1 MIDTRSMSI
10 CFLSI
15 RTVSRVR
22 IVALSLF
29 ALIISGCG
37 YGFQGGGSVLPP
49 EVKRVYVPMV
59 DNLSTETGLT
69 IIVTEAMRD
78 RFERFGVLSVVDT
91 QSAADA
97 ILKLAILS
105 VKRDTSATAS
115 GTNTQLKQNAIITL
129 AGELKKTTG
138 EILWRSTGFTVT
150 RPFGT
155 TANVIVT
162 SGPDFA
168 ASGLNSADLAGLGN
182 REVSRGA
189 ERATFELLAV
199 DAATKVYDEAVS
211 PDF

>member
-1 MIDTRSMSI
+1 MINTHS
-10 CFLSI
+10 LSI
-15 RTVSRVR
+15 SRLPVKR
-22 IVALSLF
+22 IVTALLF
-29 ALIISGCG
+29 ALIASGCG

-69 IIVTEAMRD
+69 LIVTEAMRD

-115 GTNTQLKQNAIITL
+115 GTNTQLKQNAVITL
-129 AGELKKTTG
+129 AGELKKTSG
-138 EILWRSTGFTVT
+138 EILWRSTGFSVT

-155 TANVIVT
+155 TANVVVT
-162 SGPDFA
+162 SSPDFA
-168 ASGLNSADLAGLGN
+168 ATGLGAGDLASLGN
-182 REVSRGA
+182 REISRGA
-189 ERATFELLAV
+189 ERATFELLAI

>member
-1 MIDTRSMSI
+1 
-10 CFLSI
+10 
-15 RTVSRVR
+15 
-22 IVALSLF
+22 
-29 ALIISGCG
+29 
-37 YGFQGGGSVLPP
+37 
-49 EVKRVYVPMV
+49 MV